1 MAWGRGGGQ
10 RGVEVGKNF
19 KGKRTFLRAT
29 DVSIYLDCGD
39 GFAGTYIGQNLPSCV
54 LYMYAAPCMSVLSQ

>member
-1 MAWGRGGGQ
+1 M
-10 RGVEVGKNF
+10 EVDKNF
-19 KGKRTFLRAT
+19 KGKRTFLRAM

-54 LYMYAAPCMSVLSQ
+54 LYMYTAPCMSVLSQ